1 MGEDD
6 VGDGFIRQFELVE
19 RVQAYNPNTDEGL
32 LNAAYVF
39 GAKAHAPQKRANG
52 EPYWGHPVA
61 VAGILT
67 ELKLD
72 DATIATALLHDTIED
87 CPGVTYAT
95 IADHFGEEI
104 ADLVDGVTKISKL
117 KLSSKETEQAENL
130 RKLLMAM
137 SKDVRVLLVKLAD
150 RLHNM
155 RTIQFLK
162 PEKQERKA
170 RETMEIYAPL
180 AGRMGIQS
188 LRDELEDLS
197 FQVLNPRARDSIIRR
212 FGQLKRES
220 GDVIPQIL
228 EDLQIVL
235 AQESIEAEVSGR
247 EKRPYAIWR
256 KMEEKGQEFSRLSDI
271 YGFRLICRNESDCYR
286 ALGAVHRRWK
296 TVPGRFKDYI
306 STPKTNGY
314 RSIHTTV
321 SGRNAKRVEVQIRT
335 REMHEVA
342 ETGVAAHW
350 AYKDGQ
356 RGENRFTADPFAWLR
371 QLTDDFRNAEK
382 PDEFLEH
389 VKLDMF
395 QDQVFCFTPK
405 GRVITLPRGATPIDF
420 AYNIHTRIG
429 DSCVGAKIDGRR
441 APLSTRLRNGQTVEI
456 IRAEAQRPQ
465 PVWEEI
471 AVTGRAKQAIRRAL
485 RAERREADVRIGRGI
500 VQAAFERAQKSL
512 TRKALALAAEKLNH
526 DGPEDLLQA
535 VGAAEVSAAQILTTL
550 FGREGDYDAP
560 LRPAAPGDSSRLAV
574 TGVSR
579 ARKVKFGECCQPVP
593 GDRIVGI
600 AEKGK
605 GVTVHAIDCPVLAD
619 YEETPEAWVDLR
631 WDPETAWTQPHQ
643 TSLTVTFANQTG
655 ALARVCTV
663 IAELNADIAHLELIE
678 RKPDFYRARIDLEVR
693 DVKHVSQVVTMLNA
707 QTMVHEAARLT
718 PGAGAPASRP
728 APLPAGPVVRMAGG
742 EEAGLADPAGA
753 RTPGPAR
760 GRAGAPAGGG

>member
-1 MGEDD
+1 

-39 GAKAHAPQKRANG
+39 GATAHAPQKRANG
-52 EPYWGHPVA
+52 DPYWGHPVA

-95 IADHFGEEI
+95 IAEDFGEEI
-104 ADLVDGVTKISKL
+104 AELVDGVTKISKL

-228 EDLQIVL
+228 EDLQTVL
-235 AQESIEAEVSGR
+235 AHEGIEAEVSGR
-247 EKRPYAIWR
+247 EKRAYAIWR

-271 YGFRLICRNESDCYR
+271 YGFRLICATESDCYR

-405 GRVITLPRGATPIDF
+405 GRVVTLPRGATPIDF

-485 RAERREADVRIGRGI
+485 RAERREADIRIGQGI
-500 VQAAFERAQKSL
+500 VQSAFERAQKSL
-512 TRKALALAAEKLNH
+512 SRKALTLAAEKLNH
-526 DGPEDLLQA
+526 DGPDDLLQA
-535 VGAAEVSAAQILTTL
+535 VGAAEVSAVQILTAL

-560 LRPAAPGDSSRLAV
+560 LRPAAPGDRSRLPV

-579 ARKVKFGECCQPVP
+579 ARKVRFGECCQPVP

-605 GVTVHAIDCPVLAD
+605 GVTVHAIDCPVLAEF
-619 YEETPEAWVDLR
+619 EETPEAWVDLR

-718 PGAGAPASRP
+718 PGAGAPVSRP
-728 APLPAGPVVRMAGG
+728 APLPAGPVVRLAGP
-742 EEAGLADPAGA
+742 EEALSPETGA
-753 RTPGPAR
+753 RSSGGAR
-760 GRAGAPAGGG
+760 GRTGLPAGGG

>member
-1 MGEDD
+1 M
-6 VGDGFIRQFELVE
+6 GDGFIRQFELVE

-550 FGREGDYDAP
+550 FGREMFSFLFSP
-560 LRPAAPGDSSRLAV
+560 KIMIL
-574 TGVSR
+574 
-579 ARKVKFGECCQPVP
+579 
-593 GDRIVGI
+593 
-600 AEKGK
+600 
-605 GVTVHAIDCPVLAD
+605 
-619 YEETPEAWVDLR
+619 
-631 WDPETAWTQPHQ
+631 
-643 TSLTVTFANQTG
+643 
-655 ALARVCTV
+655 
-663 IAELNADIAHLELIE
+663 
-678 RKPDFYRARIDLEVR
+678 PD
-693 DVKHVSQVVTMLNA
+693 
-707 QTMVHEAARLT
+707 
-718 PGAGAPASRP
+718 
-728 APLPAGPVVRMAGG
+728 
-742 EEAGLADPAGA
+742 
-753 RTPGPAR
+753 
-760 GRAGAPAGGG
+760 